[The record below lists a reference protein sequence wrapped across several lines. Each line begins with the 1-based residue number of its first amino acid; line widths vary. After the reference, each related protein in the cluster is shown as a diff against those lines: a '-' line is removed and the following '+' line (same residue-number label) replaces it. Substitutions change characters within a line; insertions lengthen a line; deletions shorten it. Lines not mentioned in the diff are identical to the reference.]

1 MSNKQKKGR
10 KEDEKKRR
18 DDKYV
23 VKPKNAVLNLLLEHN
38 IYDILYIYT
47 HIHTYI

>member
-1 MSNKQKKGR
+1 MSNKQKKT
-10 KEDEKKRR
+10 EEKKKSR

-23 VKPKNAVLNLLLEHN
+23 VKPKKNAVLNLLLEHN

-47 HIHTYI
+47 CIHTYI

>member
-1 MSNKQKKGR
+1 MSNKQKKER
-10 KEDEKKRR
+10 KEDGKKR